1 MVQDS
6 GTRHSYISHVQVT
19 GTGHRCRMQA
29 EKYKMYRVQYSLIF
43 AGLTKPDIHVE
54 TKNQVLYSWISC
66 DKYIIACH
74 LNCWT
79 STWNWMGVSDQKE
92 RWTCSCRSIY
102 RKWWSSRQILFK
114 LYFRPCGASWNK
126 YITWLFSLV
135 FASQYLDR
143 PQLQNAAWCR
153 NFAVKLKVAL

>member
-1 MVQDS
+1 MLQSTHGALCQVHDKMWVSSASLAIFIYIAESAGTWSVQ
-6 GTRHSYISHVQVT
+6 
-19 GTGHRCRMQA
+19 
-29 EKYKMYRVQYSLIF
+29 
-43 AGLTKPDIHVE
+43 DIHVE